1 MAESVV
7 DLGWLWSIGHAL
19 NDFQGMIT
27 RQLSSAMSKISV
39 SRSIPPGIA
48 AYLFISGMAIPRVLS
63 LILRWLVEVPSC
75 RHMAELIESTVD
87 NTEGH
92 RVCGAQN
99 CYR

>member
-39 SRSIPPGIA
+39 SRSTPPGISIHIWHGDSKGSF
-48 AYLFISGMAIPRVLS
+48 AYFEMA
-63 LILRWLVEVPSC
+63 
-75 RHMAELIESTVD
+75 
-87 NTEGH
+87 G
-92 RVCGAQN
+92 
-99 CYR
+99 